1 MIYFIY
7 IYIYIYNYIK
17 KTEAKGAE
25 LVKNKI
31 LQPMLV
37 VVFFKRTFQVLNS
50 TNLFDTK
57 YIFQLDDAIF
67 QFFTLLLPQ
76 TNWL

>member
-1 MIYFIY
+1 MIYF

-17 KTEAKGAE
+17 KTEATGVQ

-37 VVFFKRTFQVLNS
+37 VVLFKRTFQVLSS

-57 YIFQLDDAIF
+57 YIFQLVDAIF

-76 TNWL
+76 TNWS

>member
-1 MIYFIY
+1 MIHFIY
-7 IYIYIYNYIK
+7 I
-17 KTEAKGAE
+17 TEAKGAQ

-31 LQPMLV
+31 LQTMLV
-37 VVFFKRTFQVLNS
+37 VLFFKRTFQVLNS

-57 YIFQLDDAIF
+57 YNFQLVDAIF

-76 TNWL
+76 TNWF

>member
-1 MIYFIY
+1 MIYF
-7 IYIYIYNYIK
+7 IYIYNYIK
-17 KTEAKGAE
+17 KTEAKGAQ

-57 YIFQLDDAIF
+57 YIFQLVDAIF

-76 TNWL
+76 TNWF

>member
-1 MIYFIY
+1 MIYF

-57 YIFQLDDAIF
+57 YIFELDDVIF
-67 QFFTLLLPQ
+67 KFFMLLVPQ
-76 TNWL
+76 TNWF